1 MTTETIE
8 PTPEVITPPANEP
21 DTQAEIDQLKAQLAT
36 QAADLDFVANAVL
49 NGIPDGL
56 KALIPDGLS
65 PADKVKWFNKAQ
77 AAGLLIKPQVPET
90 DTAKPSLLAPKI
102 DPSELPPIARMSYGY
117 GKQ

>member
-8 PTPEVITPPANEP
+8 PTLEVITPPANEP
-21 DTQAEIDQLKAQLAT
+21 DTLAEIDQLKAQLAT

-49 NGIPDGL
+49 ANIPDGL
-56 KALIPDGLS
+56 KALIPDALS
-65 PADKVKWFNKAQ
+65 LAEKVKWFNKAQ
-77 AAGLLIKPQVPET
+77 AAGFLIKPQVPET
-90 DTAKPSLLAPKI
+90 DTKKPSLLTPKI